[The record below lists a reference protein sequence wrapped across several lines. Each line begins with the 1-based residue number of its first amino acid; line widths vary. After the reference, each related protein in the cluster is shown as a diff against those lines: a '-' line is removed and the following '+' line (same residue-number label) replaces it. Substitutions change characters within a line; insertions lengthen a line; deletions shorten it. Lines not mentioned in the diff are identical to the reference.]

1 MPVAPEDYNSDV
13 ISGEKLRAL
22 MQDEVYDRLK
32 GDVPESLAVFLCSL
46 KAQIDSLQKAVSEKN
61 LGDVVADSL
70 DAQSLKVV
78 GTDVK
83 TRQTAKSNPSA
94 SSGSATTF
102 VDTISQNENGEMTA
116 TRRAMKLYTG
126 TGSNT
131 DAPMTQKAVKDALD
145 TKAPIESPTFTGTPA
160 APTAS
165 GSTDTTQIATT
176 AFVHDAIENDLKKAA
191 DVSGMGNDDTHAYS
205 GEAVSMA
212 ISSAV
217 SGNVGGFLGNMTVAQ
232 MNAYTNPKM
241 GDNAI
246 VTDTGTITVGSESC
260 VITTAPSEVRWTTSG
275 SWKISSAG
283 YVRDTQVAT
292 TSVLGLVK
300 QNTSNGGVE
309 LNSNNQ
315 MVVHGWSTKQDSLPY
330 ANGKYMI
337 DISGSAS
344 SASSAGEVQ
353 SVSLGQ
359 VDELPWEQIVSS
371 AFKAGTFFIKD
382 YPTGSPFVF
391 GDVTIPN
398 NKWYRFNVSGIS
410 SDYCVIEIED
420 CTGSS
425 TTSFNT
431 FRLLVDKGSDSSG
444 KVRQVKRIPYTKTTS
459 AVGNSITPT
468 YIDANG
474 EVKEC
479 TPSSMSV
486 GYASAAESGSELAQA
501 IAPDADVALIVYG
514 DATYSS
520 VKALYN
526 AGKKLYLVTG
536 GNIQPSGKFEYRIP
550 LTLITYDANNE
561 VNAFYFEY
569 AQDDRNGASEVS
581 SIAVY
586 RLDSI
591 GWTSTAKAVGYAT
604 NAGHSSSS
612 DTATNATNDHGG
624 AKIRD
629 AYISNVVDDVY
640 DAADP
645 PQYIYS
651 FDGIS
656 VAANQDGFRIATLS
670 RYKIPFPRVYFH
682 TRSELTVRNPTDPS
696 STTPDNCAYIINN
709 SLAGLGYNGFTCL
722 GHEKP
727 IGYGQK
733 YYGVCSTNLIGGLTE
748 IDFDFSATWVNHT
761 MEQQNF
767 PPSFMQIVF
776 AATWDENDF
785 QQYPNCGYGFALNH
799 ENIFTTTRG
808 SYRFEYG
815 TSGFNNDMPVMGHVR
830 MVGVMGDAGLRRLF
844 IGAFQPRSDAYIKMK
859 ISNVRVRGNLGAMEA
874 SVM

>member
-1 MPVAPEDYNSDV
+1 MPVNPEDYNSDA

-32 GDVPESLAVFLCSL
+32 GDVPESIAVFLCSL
-46 KAQIDSLQKAVSEKN
+46 KAQVDSIQKAMAEQN
-61 LGDVVADSL
+61 LGERTADSL
-70 DAQSLKVV
+70 DSQSLKVG

-83 TRQTAKSNPSA
+83 TKQTAKDNPSA
-94 SSGSATTF
+94 SSGSANTF
-102 VDTISQNENGEMTA
+102 VDTIKQNENGELTA
-116 TRRAMKLYTG
+116 TRRVMKMYTG

-131 DAPMTQKAVKDALD
+131 DAPMTQKAASDAIAL
-145 TKAPIESPTFTGTPA
+145 KANIASPTFTGTPA

-232 MNAYTNPKM
+232 MNSYTNPKM

-275 SWKISSAG
+275 SWKVSSAG

-300 QNTSNGGVE
+300 LNTSNGGVE

-330 ANGKYMI
+330 ANGKYGI

-344 SASSAGEVQ
+344 SAS
-353 SVSLGQ
+353 
-359 VDELPWEQIVSS
+359 
-371 AFKAGTFFIKD
+371 
-382 YPTGSPFVF
+382 
-391 GDVTIPN
+391 
-398 NKWYRFNVSGIS
+398 
-410 SDYCVIEIED
+410 
-420 CTGSS
+420 
-425 TTSFNT
+425 
-431 FRLLVDKGSDSSG
+431 
-444 KVRQVKRIPYTKTTS
+444 
-459 AVGNSITPT
+459 
-468 YIDANG
+468 
-474 EVKEC
+474 
-479 TPSSMSV
+479 
-486 GYASAAESGSELAQA
+486 AAESGSALAQA
-501 IAPDADVALIVYG
+501 IAPDADVALILYG
-514 DATYSS
+514 DSTYTN

-536 GNIQPSGKFEYRIP
+536 GNIQPSGRFEYRIP
-550 LTLITYDANNE
+550 LTLITYDANLE
-561 VNAFYFEY
+561 VNAFYFEQT
-569 AQDDRNGASEVS
+569 QDDRAGASEVG

-586 RLDSI
+586 RLDST
-591 GWTSTAKAVGYAT
+591 GWTTTPKQVGYAV
-604 NAGHSSSS
+604 NAGHSSTS

-629 AYISNVVDDVY
+629 AYVSNVVESVY
-640 DAADP
+640 DSTNP

-651 FDGIS
+651 FGGVS
-656 VAANQDGFRIATLS
+656 VAANQDGFRVATLS
-670 RYKIPFPRVYFH
+670 SYKIPFPRVYFH

-709 SLAGLGYNGFTCL
+709 SLASLGYNGFTCL

-733 YYGVCSTNLIGGLTE
+733 YYGVCSTDLIGGLTE
-748 IDFDFSATWVNHT
+748 IDFDFSATWVNHI

-776 AATWDENDF
+776 AATWDDNDF
-785 QQYPNCGYGFALNH
+785 RQYPNCGYGFALNH

-830 MVGVMGDAGLRRLF
+830 MVGVIGNAGLRRLF

-859 ISNVRVRGNLGAMEA
+859 ISNVRVRGNLGAKEA

>member
-1 MPVAPEDYNSDV
+1 MPVNSEDYNSDA
-13 ISGEKLRAL
+13 ISGEKLLAL

-32 GDVPESLAVFLCSL
+32 GDVPESIAVFLCSL
-46 KAQIDSLQKAVSEKN
+46 KAQVDSIQKAISEKN

-116 TRRAMKLYTG
+116 TRRVMKMYSGTG
-126 TGSNT
+126 TNT
-131 DAPMTQKAVKDALD
+131 DAPMTQKAVKDSLD
-145 TKAPIESPTFTGTPA
+145 TKAPIASPTFTGTPA

-165 GSTDTTQIATT
+165 GSMDTTQIATT

-212 ISSAV
+212 ISSA
-217 SGNVGGFLGNMTVAQ
+217 
-232 MNAYTNPKM
+232 
-241 GDNAI
+241 
-246 VTDTGTITVGSESC
+246 
-260 VITTAPSEVRWTTSG
+260 
-275 SWKISSAG
+275 G

-292 TSVLGLVK
+292 TSVPGLVK
-300 QNTSNGGVE
+300 LNTSNGGVE

-344 SASSAGEVQ
+344 SAS
-353 SVSLGQ
+353 
-359 VDELPWEQIVSS
+359 
-371 AFKAGTFFIKD
+371 
-382 YPTGSPFVF
+382 
-391 GDVTIPN
+391 
-398 NKWYRFNVSGIS
+398 
-410 SDYCVIEIED
+410 
-420 CTGSS
+420 
-425 TTSFNT
+425 
-431 FRLLVDKGSDSSG
+431 
-444 KVRQVKRIPYTKTTS
+444 
-459 AVGNSITPT
+459 
-468 YIDANG
+468 
-474 EVKEC
+474 
-479 TPSSMSV
+479 
-486 GYASAAESGSELAQA
+486 AAESGSALAQA
-501 IAPDADVALIVYG
+501 IAPDADVALILYG
-514 DATYSS
+514 DSTYAN
-520 VKALYN
+520 VMALYR

-550 LTLITYDANNE
+550 LTFITYDSNLE
-561 VNAFYFEY
+561 VNAFYFE
-569 AQDDRNGASEVS
+569 QTQNDRAGASEVG

-586 RLDSI
+586 RLDST
-591 GWTSTAKAVGYAT
+591 GWTTTPKQVGYAV
-604 NAGHSSSS
+604 NAGHAATA
-612 DTATNATNDHGG
+612 DNATNATNDHGG

-629 AYISNVVDDVY
+629 AYISNVVESVY
-640 DAADP
+640 DATNP

-651 FDGIS
+651 FDGVS

-709 SLAGLGYNGFTCL
+709 STASYGYNGFTVL

-733 YYGVCSTNLIGGLTE
+733 YYGVCSTDLIGGLTE
-748 IDFDFSATWVNHT
+748 IDFDFSATWVNHI

-808 SYRFEYG
+808 SYRYEQG
-815 TSGFNNDMPVMGHVR
+815 VSGFNNDMPVMGHVR
-830 MVGVMGDAGLRRLF
+830 MVGVIGNAGLRRLF

-859 ISNVRVRGNLGAMEA
+859 ISNVRVRGNLGAIEA
-874 SVM
+874 SAT

>member
-1 MPVAPEDYNSDV
+1 MSET
-13 ISGEKLRAL
+13 
-22 MQDEVYDRLK
+22 YDNKAINGKELAEQTLK
-32 GDVPESLAVFLCSL
+32 GAAAEIKREGCVSAAAFNDVMARLVALE
-46 KAQIDSLQKAVSEKN
+46 KAMAEQN
-61 LGDVVADSL
+61 LGDRTADSL
-70 DAQSLKVV
+70 DSQSLKVG

-83 TRQTAKSNPSA
+83 TKHAAKGNPSA

-131 DAPMTQKAVKDALD
+131 DAPMTQKAASDAIAL
-145 TKAPIESPTFTGTPA
+145 KANIESPTFTGTPA

-246 VTDTGTITVGSESC
+246 VTDTGTIMVGSESC

-275 SWKISSAG
+275 SWKVSSAG

-300 QNTSNGGVE
+300 LNTSNGGVE

-330 ANGKYMI
+330 ANSKYGI
-337 DISGSAS
+337 DISGSSS
-344 SASSAGEVQ
+344 SASVAEELEK
-353 SVSLGQ
+353 VSLGQ
-359 VDELPWEQIVSS
+359 VDELPVSLIVNSN
-371 AFKAGTFFIKD
+371 FKAGTFLLKGND
-382 YPTGSPFVF
+382 YGGQPYVF
-391 GDVTIPN
+391 GNVTIPN
-398 NKWYRFNVSGIS
+398 NQWYRFTVSGQTS
-410 SDYCVIEIED
+410 TDCVITLEP
-420 CTGSS
+420 CTGGSS
-425 TTSFNT
+425 SPFNI
-431 FRLLVDKGSDSSG
+431 FKILVDNGSSRTD
-444 KVRQVKRIPYTKTTS
+444 KVMKVVRVPYESTTS
-459 AVGNSITPT
+459 AVGDSSKPV
-468 YIDANG
+468 YVDESG
-474 EVKEC
+474 EIKEC
-479 TPSSMSV
+479 NPSSMSV
-486 GYASAAESGSELAQA
+486 GYASAAESGSALAQA

-550 LTLITYDANNE
+550 LTLITFDANNE

-586 RLDSI
+586 RLDST

-604 NAGHSSSS
+604 NAGHSSTS

-629 AYISNVVDDVY
+629 AYISNVVDSVY
-640 DAADP
+640 DVTNP

-651 FDGIS
+651 FGGVS

-670 RYKIPFPRVYFH
+670 MYKIPFPRVYFH
-682 TRSELTVRNPTDPS
+682 TRRELTVRNPTDPS

-709 SLAGLGYNGFTCL
+709 SLASLGYNGFTCL

-733 YYGVCSTNLIGGLTE
+733 YYGVCRTELIGGLTE

-785 QQYPNCGYGFALNH
+785 QQYPNCGYGFALKH

-830 MVGVMGDAGLRRLF
+830 MVGVIGNAGLRRLF

>member
-1 MPVAPEDYNSDV
+1 MPVNPEDYNSDA
-13 ISGEKLRAL
+13 ISGEKLLAL

-32 GDVPESLAVFLCSL
+32 GDVPESIAVFLCSL
-46 KAQIDSLQKAVSEKN
+46 KAQVDSIQKAVSEKN

-116 TRRAMKLYTG
+116 TRRVMKMYSGTG
-126 TGSNT
+126 TNT
-131 DAPMTQKAVKDALD
+131 DAPMTQKAVSDAIAL
-145 TKAPIESPTFTGTPA
+145 KANIASPTFTGTPA

-283 YVRDTQVAT
+283 YVRDTQYAT
-292 TSVLGLVK
+292 NSVPGIVK
-300 QNTSNGGVE
+300 LNTSNGGVE
-309 LNSNNQ
+309 LNSSNQ

-344 SASSAGEVQ
+344 SAS
-353 SVSLGQ
+353 
-359 VDELPWEQIVSS
+359 
-371 AFKAGTFFIKD
+371 
-382 YPTGSPFVF
+382 
-391 GDVTIPN
+391 
-398 NKWYRFNVSGIS
+398 
-410 SDYCVIEIED
+410 
-420 CTGSS
+420 
-425 TTSFNT
+425 
-431 FRLLVDKGSDSSG
+431 
-444 KVRQVKRIPYTKTTS
+444 
-459 AVGNSITPT
+459 
-468 YIDANG
+468 
-474 EVKEC
+474 
-479 TPSSMSV
+479 
-486 GYASAAESGSELAQA
+486 AAESGSALAQA
-501 IAPDADVALIVYG
+501 IAPDADVALILYG
-514 DATYSS
+514 DSTYAN
-520 VKALYN
+520 VMALYR

-550 LTLITYDANNE
+550 LTFITYDSNLE
-561 VNAFYFEY
+561 VNAFYFE
-569 AQDDRNGASEVS
+569 QTQNDRAGASEVG

-586 RLDSI
+586 RLDST
-591 GWTSTAKAVGYAT
+591 GWTTTPKQVGYAV
-604 NAGHSSSS
+604 NAGHAATA
-612 DTATNATNDHGG
+612 DNATNATNDHGG

-629 AYISNVVDDVY
+629 AYISNVVESVY
-640 DAADP
+640 DATNP

-651 FDGIS
+651 FDGVS

-709 SLAGLGYNGFTCL
+709 STASYGYNGFTVL

-733 YYGVCSTNLIGGLTE
+733 YYGVCSTDLIGGLTE
-748 IDFDFSATWVNHT
+748 IDFDFSATWVNHI

-808 SYRFEYG
+808 SYRYEQG
-815 TSGFNNDMPVMGHVR
+815 VSGFNNDMPVMGHVR
-830 MVGVMGDAGLRRLF
+830 MVGVIGNAGLRRLF

-859 ISNVRVRGNLGAMEA
+859 ISNVRVRGNLGAIEA
-874 SVM
+874 SAT

>member
-1 MPVAPEDYNSDV
+1 MPVNPEDYNSDA

-32 GDVPESLAVFLCSL
+32 GDVPESIAVFLCSL
-46 KAQIDSLQKAVSEKN
+46 KAQVDSIQKAVSEKN
-61 LGDVVADSL
+61 LGECVADSI
-70 DAQSLKVV
+70 DAQSLKVG

-83 TRQTAKSNPSA
+83 TKQTSKSNPSA
-94 SSGSATTF
+94 SSGSANTF
-102 VDTISQNENGEMTA
+102 VDAITQNENGELTA
-116 TRRAMKLYTG
+116 TRRVMKMYSG

-145 TKAPIESPTFTGTPA
+145 TKAPIASPTFTGTPA

-165 GSTDTTQIATT
+165 GSTYTTQIATT
-176 AFVHDAIENDLKKAA
+176 EFVHDAIENDLKKAA

-246 VTDTGTITVGSESC
+246 VTDTGTITVGSEQC
-260 VITTAPSEVRWTTSG
+260 VILTAPSEVRWTTSG

-292 TSVLGLVK
+292 TSVPGLVK
-300 QNTSNGGVE
+300 LNTSNGGVE
-309 LNSNNQ
+309 LNSSNQ

-330 ANGKYMI
+330 ANGKYGI
-337 DISGSAS
+337 DISGSSS
-344 SASSAGEVQ
+344 SASVAGELEK
-353 SVSLGQ
+353 VSLGQ
-359 VDELPWEQIVSS
+359 VDELPVSLIVNSN
-371 AFKAGTFFIKD
+371 FKAGTFLLKGND
-382 YPTGSPFVF
+382 YGGQPFVL

-398 NKWYRFNVSGIS
+398 NQWYRFTVSGQTS
-410 SDYCVIEIED
+410 TDCVITLEP
-420 CTGSS
+420 CTGGSLS
-425 TTSFNT
+425 PFNI
-431 FRLLVDKGSDSSG
+431 FKILVDNGSSRTD
-444 KVRQVKRIPYTKTTS
+444 KVMKVVRVPYESTTS
-459 AVGNSITPT
+459 AVGDSSKPV
-468 YIDANG
+468 YVDESG
-474 EVKEC
+474 EIKEC
-479 TPSSMSV
+479 NPSSMSV
-486 GYASAAESGSELAQA
+486 GYASAAESGSALAQA

-586 RLDSI
+586 RLDST

-604 NAGHSSSS
+604 NAGHSSTS
-612 DTATNATNDHGG
+612 DTATNATNDNGG

-629 AYISNVVDDVY
+629 AYIHSVTRTTSTTGYVDSFY
-640 DAADP
+640 SFEGASTAADANGFLNVTLNAT
-645 PQYIYS
+645 QVQ
-651 FDGIS
+651 
-656 VAANQDGFRIATLS
+656 VATT
-670 RYKIPFPRVYFH
+670 RYKVAQGMQAMQK
-682 TRSELTVRNPTDPS
+682 NGTDQMPNNVCKICLRA
-696 STTPDNCAYIINN
+696 DAYV
-709 SLAGLGYNGFTCL
+709 AYGYNGFTCL
-722 GHEKP
+722 GHEAP
-727 IGYGQK
+727 LASGQK
-733 YYGVCSTNLIGGLTE
+733 YYGWFANLAQYGAVIE
-748 IDFDFSATWVNHT
+748 IDFDYIAYGETAVAGAGD
-761 MEQQNF
+761 
-767 PPSFMQIVF
+767 PPSHMKVSF
-776 AATWDENDF
+776 AACTDNNAF
-785 QQYPNCGYGFALNH
+785 IYGFAIDKSSIFASAQETIWFVGAGGQVQGHVHMVGRGANATIQRGTRVFVGAVQTTSNGHYLVMQVS
-799 ENIFTTTRG
+799 NISIKVTGGRI
-808 SYRFEYG
+808 Y
-815 TSGFNNDMPVMGHVR
+815 DMP
-830 MVGVMGDAGLRRLF
+830 
-844 IGAFQPRSDAYIKMK
+844 
-859 ISNVRVRGNLGAMEA
+859 NLP
-874 SVM
+874 

>member
-1 MPVAPEDYNSDV
+1 MSETYDNKAINGKELAEQTLVGVASEIKRECYVSAAAFNDV
-13 ISGEKLRAL
+13 VARLVAL
-22 MQDEVYDRLK
+22 E
-32 GDVPESLAVFLCSL
+32 
-46 KAQIDSLQKAVSEKN
+46 KAVAESN
-61 LGDVVADSL
+61 LGDRTADSL
-70 DAQSLKVV
+70 DSQSLKVG

-83 TRQTAKSNPSA
+83 TKQAAKGNPSA
-94 SSGSATTF
+94 SSGSANTF
-102 VDTISQNENGEMTA
+102 VDTITQNENGEMTA
-116 TRRAMKLYTG
+116 TRRVMKMYSG

-131 DAPMTQKAVKDALD
+131 DAPMTQKAVNDALD
-145 TKAPIESPTFTGTPA
+145 TKAPIASPTFTGTPA

-275 SWKISSAG
+275 SWKVSSAG

-300 QNTSNGGVE
+300 LNTSNGGVE
-309 LNSNNQ
+309 LNSSNQ

-344 SASSAGEVQ
+344 SAS
-353 SVSLGQ
+353 
-359 VDELPWEQIVSS
+359 
-371 AFKAGTFFIKD
+371 
-382 YPTGSPFVF
+382 
-391 GDVTIPN
+391 
-398 NKWYRFNVSGIS
+398 
-410 SDYCVIEIED
+410 
-420 CTGSS
+420 
-425 TTSFNT
+425 
-431 FRLLVDKGSDSSG
+431 
-444 KVRQVKRIPYTKTTS
+444 
-459 AVGNSITPT
+459 
-468 YIDANG
+468 
-474 EVKEC
+474 
-479 TPSSMSV
+479 
-486 GYASAAESGSELAQA
+486 AAESGSALAQA

-536 GNIQPSGKFEYRIP
+536 GSIQPSGRFEYRIP
-550 LTLITYDANNE
+550 LTLITYDANLE
-561 VNAFYFEY
+561 VNAFYFEQT
-569 AQDDRNGASEVS
+569 QDDRAGASEVG

-586 RLDSI
+586 RLDST
-591 GWTSTAKAVGYAT
+591 GWITTPKQVGYAT
-604 NAGHSSSS
+604 NAGHAADA

-629 AYISNVVDDVY
+629 AYVSNVVDDVQ
-640 DAADP
+640 DATNP
-645 PQYIYS
+645 PPYIYS
-651 FDGIS
+651 FDGVS
-656 VAANQDGFRIATLS
+656 VAANQDGFRIATLY
-670 RYKIPFPRVYFH
+670 RYKVPFPRVFFH

-696 STTPDNCAYIINN
+696 STTPGNYAYIINN
-709 SLAGLGYNGFTCL
+709 STASYGYNGFTVL

-727 IGYGQK
+727 IAFGQK
-733 YYGVCSTNLIGGLTE
+733 YYGACSTDLLGGLTE
-748 IDFDFSATWVNHT
+748 IDFDFSASWINHT
-761 MEQQNF
+761 MELAQY

-776 AATWDENDF
+776 AATWDDNDF
-785 QQYPNCGYGFALNH
+785 KYGFPIDDS
-799 ENIFTTTRG
+799 NIFTTTRG
-808 SYRFEYG
+808 SYRYEQG
-815 TSGFNNDMPVMGHVR
+815 VSGFNNDMPVMGHVR
-830 MVGVMGDAGLRRLF
+830 MVGVIGNAGIRRLF
-844 IGAFQPRSDAYIKMK
+844 IGAFQPRNDVYIRMK
-859 ISNVRVRGNLGAMEA
+859 ISNVRVRGNLGAIEA
-874 SVM
+874 SAT

>member
-1 MPVAPEDYNSDV
+1 VCLMPVNPEDYNSDA

-32 GDVPESLAVFLCSL
+32 GDVPESIAVFLCSL
-46 KAQIDSLQKAVSEKN
+46 KAQVDSIQKAISEKN
-61 LGDVVADSL
+61 LGECVADSINS
-70 DAQSLKVV
+70 QSLKVG

-83 TRQTAKSNPSA
+83 TKQTAKSNPT
-94 SSGSATTF
+94 SSGTAISF
-102 VDTISQNENGEMTA
+102 VDSVTQNENGELTA
-116 TRRAMKLYTG
+116 TRKSVRSATTSQTG
-126 TGSNT
+126 VVQLTDSHSSTSTSTAATPKNVKEAYDLANGKADPASVVDSATYDSSSHTIVFKHGSTQLFTLDAAAFVKDGMVDSVAISNGNLVITFNT
-131 DAPMTQKAVKDALD
+131 DAGKQPISIPLTDIFNPNNYY
-145 TKAPIESPTFTGTPA
+145 TKSATDILL
-160 APTAS
+160 AS
-165 GSTDTTQIATT
+165 KVDSTD
-176 AFVHDAIENDLKKAA
+176 
-191 DVSGMGNDDTHAYS
+191 S
-205 GEAVSMA
+205 
-212 ISSAV
+212 
-217 SGNVGGFLGNMTVAQ
+217 
-232 MNAYTNPKM
+232 
-241 GDNAI
+241 
-246 VTDTGTITVGSESC
+246 
-260 VITTAPSEVRWTTSG
+260 
-275 SWKISSAG
+275 
-283 YVRDTQVAT
+283 
-292 TSVLGLVK
+292 
-300 QNTSNGGVE
+300 
-309 LNSNNQ
+309 
-315 MVVHGWSTKQDSLPY
+315 
-330 ANGKYMI
+330 
-337 DISGSAS
+337 
-344 SASSAGEVQ
+344 
-353 SVSLGQ
+353 
-359 VDELPWEQIVSS
+359 
-371 AFKAGTFFIKD
+371 
-382 YPTGSPFVF
+382 
-391 GDVTIPN
+391 
-398 NKWYRFNVSGIS
+398 
-410 SDYCVIEIED
+410 
-420 CTGSS
+420 
-425 TTSFNT
+425 
-431 FRLLVDKGSDSSG
+431 RLL
-444 KVRQVKRIPYTKTTS
+444 
-459 AVGNSITPT
+459 
-468 YIDANG
+468 
-474 EVKEC
+474 
-479 TPSSMSV
+479 
-486 GYASAAESGSELAQA
+486 
-501 IAPDADVALIVYG
+501 PDADVALIVYG

-569 AQDDRNGASEVS
+569 AQDDRAGASEVG

-586 RLDSI
+586 RLDST
-591 GWTSTAKAVGYAT
+591 GWTTTPKQVGYAV
-604 NAGHSSSS
+604 NAGHAATA
-612 DTATNATNDHGG
+612 DNATNATNDHGG

-629 AYISNVVDDVY
+629 AYISNVIDSVY
-640 DAADP
+640 DATNP

-651 FDGIS
+651 FDGVS

-709 SLAGLGYNGFTCL
+709 SIASLGYNGFTCL

-733 YYGVCSTNLIGGLTE
+733 YYGVCSTDLIGGLTE

-815 TSGFNNDMPVMGHVR
+815 TLGFNNDMPVMGHVR
-830 MVGVMGDAGLRRLF
+830 MVGVIGNAGLRRLF